1 MNRVLGFAGALCA
14 AALATSAAAQQP
26 LVQTSPNQHIVVT
39 QPVVVSSGKVVTPE
53 VAATTPNEVIP
64 PVQVSTATPEPA
76 PWKPAPLGT
85 YIKTTADQRVVIT
98 KSGYDMITDV
108 NGRREASTGFL
119 TEGLGAGPIN
129 RPGVVAEFWPLQV
142 GKSIHFNYGTDSVIS
157 VDARVLRTET
167 VTVPAGTFYTYV
179 IQRSSHPVSDF
190 NETVATF
197 WYAPSVGTIV
207 KATSASFNGRGI
219 RPFEAVSIVL
229 PHPLNGIPVTVPGD
243 TAARRAEFCAQHGTN
258 LSLPSGQ
265 TMPVP
270 CVTYVQANL
279 SAYQTWLNSE
289 AASVPVAR

>member
-26 LVQTSPNQHIVVT
+26 LVQTGPNQHIIVT
-39 QPVVVSSGKVVTPE
+39 QPVVVSSGHVVTPQ
-53 VAATTPNEVIP
+53 VAATAPNEVMP

-98 KSGYDMITDV
+98 KTGYDMITEV
-108 NGRREASTGFL
+108 NGQRQSSVGFL

-129 RPGVVAEFWPLQV
+129 KPGIVDTFWPLQV
-142 GKSIHFNYGTDSVIS
+142 GKSIQFNYGSDSVIS

-167 VTVPAGTFYTYV
+167 ITVPAGTFYTYV
-179 IQRSSHPVSDF
+179 IQRRSHPVSDF
-190 NETVATF
+190 KESVATF

-207 KATSASFNGRGI
+207 KATAYSPTGGGAK
-219 RPFEAVSIVL
+219 PFEAVSIVL

-258 LSLPSGQ
+258 LALPNGQ
-265 TMPVP
+265 SMPVP

-279 SAYQTWLNSE
+279 SAYQTWLNGE
-289 AASVPVAR
+289 AASVPVTR